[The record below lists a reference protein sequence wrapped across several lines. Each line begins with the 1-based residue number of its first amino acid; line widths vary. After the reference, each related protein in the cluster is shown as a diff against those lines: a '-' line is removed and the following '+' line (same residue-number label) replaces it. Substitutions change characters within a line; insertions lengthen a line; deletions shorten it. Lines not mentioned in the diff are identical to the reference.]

1 MSAFK
6 LPDKQAYHAVWSNY
20 TGFFVTNFKFILFL
34 LPTLVFSFCFL
45 LFGGLIFVLLA
56 FVGLIFAAPA
66 VTAMYDY
73 AYQRVQK
80 IPEEDGRQFFSCYK
94 EHFIR
99 SALTMAIQLPFLS
112 MLVLAMLT
120 QAQTPMWVTMCI
132 GLAAVML
139 MAFSILAFSQI
150 ALTDLT
156 LPEIWKNAVVFIPL
170 TGWRTVA
177 AALGQIICLA
187 MFLPLTMVMLTLFIL
202 SGPAVLLGL
211 TANLLFPS
219 LNVLLPG
226 ETG

>member
-34 LPTLVFSFCFL
+34 LPTLVFIFCFL

-56 FVGLIFAAPA
+56 FVGLIIAAPA
-66 VTAMYDY
+66 FTAMYEY
-73 AYQRVQK
+73 AYRRIQK
-80 IPEEDGRQFFSCYK
+80 ISEEDDRSFFASYRA
-94 EHFIR
+94 HFSR
-99 SALTMAIQLPFLS
+99 SALTMAVQLPFLS
-112 MLVLAMLT
+112 MLALALLT
-120 QAQTPMWVTMCI
+120 QAQAPMWIVMCI

-170 TGWRTVA
+170 TGWRTVV
-177 AALGQIICLA
+177 AALGQFICLA

>member
-6 LPDKQAYHAVWSNY
+6 LPDKQTYHAVWSNY
-20 TGFFVTNFKFILFL
+20 TGFFVINFKFILFL
-34 LPTLVFSFCFL
+34 LPTLVFIFSFL
-45 LFGGLIFVLLA
+45 LFGGLIFLLLA
-56 FVGLIFAAPA
+56 FIGLIFAAPA

-80 IPEEDGRQFFSCYK
+80 IPEEDGRRFFDCYK
-94 EHFIR
+94 ETFSR
-99 SALTMAIQLPFLS
+99 SALTMALQLPFLS
-112 MLVLAMLT
+112 MLALAMLT
-120 QAQTPMWVTMCI
+120 QTQAPMWITACI

-150 ALTDLT
+150 ALTDLKLT
-156 LPEIWKNAVVFIPL
+156 EIWKNAVVFIPL

-177 AALGQIICLA
+177 MALGQIICIA

-211 TANLLFPS
+211 TAGTLFPN
-219 LNVLLPG
+219 LKDLLPG
-226 ETG
+226 EIG